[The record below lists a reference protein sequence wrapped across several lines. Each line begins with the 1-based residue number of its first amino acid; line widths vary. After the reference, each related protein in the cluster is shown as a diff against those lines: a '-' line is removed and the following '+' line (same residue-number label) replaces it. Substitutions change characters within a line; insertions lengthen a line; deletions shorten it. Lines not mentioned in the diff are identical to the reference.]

1 MRRGLILV
9 ALLLTACAPFTHHQ
23 QASEPPA
30 RLVVQGVQDVSPEEA
45 KVLVQQGL
53 MVIDVREPAE
63 FANGHI
69 PGARNLPV
77 GRLEAWAAKLDPA
90 GAYLVVCASGRRS
103 TRVKQQLEARGFR
116 NLRNMTGGM
125 FAWEME
131 DYPLERP

>member
-1 MRRGLILV
+1 MRRIVMLF
-9 ALLLTACAPFTHHQ
+9 ALLVTACAPFHQQ

-30 RLVVQGVQDVSPEEA
+30 RLVVQGVQDVSPAEA
-45 KVLVQQGL
+45 RELVQKGL

-77 GRLEAWAAKLDPA
+77 GQLDAWAQDLDPA
-90 GAYLVVCASGRRS
+90 GSYLLVCASGRRS
-103 TRVKQQLEARGFR
+103 TRAKQQLESRGFR
-116 NLRNMTGGM
+116 SLRNMTGGM

-131 DYPLERP
+131 DYPQAR